1 MVAPSTPESLDNQT
15 LQVNND
21 TAPVQG
27 AFILLTSNL
36 LSGQV
41 DQSPNLTQT
50 CSHHFL
56 LHCSRLQGDLGRAY
70 LFQGGPAW
78 CGGCRSCL
86 PSLEDWKSP
95 LCARPRST
103 PTPSRKLSPAT
114 ISFLDNHGTQG
125 RPWVAAL
132 LCLLFNLHTFQVHRG
147 AQYLVIKG

>member
-56 LHCSRLQGDLGRAY
+56 LHCSRLQGDLGRAS
-70 LFQGGPAW
+70 LLQGGPAW

-95 LCARPRST
+95 CVQGPGQRPPPPGSCPQRPFPSWRTTAQRAGPGWQLCSVFYST
-103 PTPSRKLSPAT
+103 SIHSKYIGELST
-114 ISFLDNHGTQG
+114 
-125 RPWVAAL
+125 W
-132 LCLLFNLHTFQVHRG
+132 
-147 AQYLVIKG
+147 